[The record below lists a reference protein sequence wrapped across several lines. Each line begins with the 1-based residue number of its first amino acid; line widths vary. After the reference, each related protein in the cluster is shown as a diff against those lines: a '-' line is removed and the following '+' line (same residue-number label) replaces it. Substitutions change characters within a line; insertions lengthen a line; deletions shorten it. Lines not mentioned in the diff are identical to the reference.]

1 MPRGLCGRI
10 LYVAAKQPL
19 SPTVVLLDECSGTGC
34 MLIKGADAN
43 LRVHV
48 SSLGAGAGS

>member
-10 LYVAAKQPL
+10 LYAMAKQRL
-19 SPTVVLLDECSGTGC
+19 SPTVVLLGECSGAGC

-48 SSLGAGAGS
+48 SPLGAGAGS